1 MSTVKHVVYFGINKC
16 MATTLTYKGFSSYSA
31 SGTLYD
37 MELAKADLMNHFMTR
52 KGERVMAPEFG
63 SIIWDVLFDPL
74 TPELIQLI
82 NEDVLTIIK
91 SDPRFR
97 LQDINVSEIE
107 SGLILSVDV
116 YYYPKDIIDTLTITF
131 DKNAQE
137 IK

>member
-1 MSTVKHVVYFGINKC
+1 
-16 MATTLTYKGFSSYSA
+16 
-31 SGTLYD
+31 

-63 SIIWDVLFDPL
+63 SIVWDVLFDPL

-82 NEDVLTIIK
+82 NEDVINIIK

-97 LQDINVSEIE
+97 LQDINVSEVE

-116 YYYPKDIIDTLTITF
+116 YYYPKDIVDTLTITF